1 MVMNRSENES
11 LIEIALYIVT
21 VEIFDLTDL
30 DVEVTP

>member
-1 MVMNRSENES
+1 MVMNRSENGS

-21 VEIFDLTDL
+21 VEVFNLTTL